1 MQIPGPTWTYW
12 IRVLVVG
19 VRDLSFLHVSPMI
32 SRYYMYVDRHLGVMG
47 VDDL

>member
-12 IRVLVVG
+12 IRGSVVG
-19 VRDLSFLHVSPMI
+19 VGDLSFLELSPMI
-32 SRYYMYVDRHLGVMG
+32 SRYYTYVHRHLGVTA

>member
-12 IRVLVVG
+12 NRVLVVG
-19 VRDLSFLHVSPMI
+19 VRDLCFFYKCPNDM
-32 SRYYMYVDRHLGVMG
+32 DRHLGVTG